1 MIRFVKMDFCG
12 NTAELIKILG
22 ECKSLSS
29 VINAVGCEIISA
41 LKNGGKILTCGNG
54 GSAADALH
62 MSEEFVGRYCL
73 ERASLPAVCLCADP
87 TLLTCILNDYGADA
101 VFSRQVESLGN
112 SGDLLFGFTTSGNSR
127 NIAEAFFA
135 ARNKGV
141 KTILV
146 SGKGGGKLKGAA
158 DYELIVPSNSTARI
172 QEVHTLFLHSWLE
185 MVDEFFAVSEK

>member
-1 MIRFVKMDFCG
+1 MDFCK
-12 NTAELIKILG
+12 NAVELVGIL
-22 ECKSLSS
+22 ETCKSLSP
-29 VINAVGCEIISA
+29 VINTIGYEILSV

-62 MSEEFVGRYCL
+62 MSEEFVGRYCF
-73 ERASLPAVCLCADP
+73 ERNSLPAICLCADP

-101 VFSRQVESLGN
+101 IFSRQVESLGN

-127 NIAEAFFA
+127 NIAEAFSA
-135 ARNKGV
+135 AKNNGL

-146 SGKGGGKLKGAA
+146 SGKGGGMLKGAA
-158 DYELIVPSNSTARI
+158 DYELIVPSNCTARI

>member
-1 MIRFVKMDFCG
+1 MDFCK
-12 NTAELIKILG
+12 NAVELIGIL
-22 ECKSLSS
+22 EACKSLSP
-29 VINAVGCEIISA
+29 VINAVGCEILSV

-62 MSEEFVGRYCL
+62 MSEEFVP
-73 ERASLPAVCLCADP
+73 S
-87 TLLTCILNDYGADA
+87 LLTRILNHIVADA

-135 ARNKGV
+135 AKNNGV

-158 DYELIVPSNSTARI
+158 DYELIVPSNCTARI

-185 MVDEFFAVSEK
+185 MVDEAFAVSEK

>member
-1 MIRFVKMDFCG
+1 MDFCK
-12 NTAELIKILG
+12 NAVELIGIL
-22 ECKSLSS
+22 EACKSLSP
-29 VINAVGCEIISA
+29 VINAVGCEILSV

-62 MSEEFVGRYCL
+62 MSEEFVGRYCF
-73 ERASLPAVCLCADP
+73 ERNSLPAICLCADP

-127 NIAEAFFA
+127 NIAAS
-135 ARNKGV
+135 NKGV

-172 QEVHTLFLHSWLE
+172 QEVHTFFLHSWLE
-185 MVDEFFAVSEK
+185 MVDEVFAVNGR